1 MGRLIDAS
9 ILIAAER
16 GKLDLRQEL
25 VARQATGVRISVITA
40 SEILHG
46 IARATDPT
54 TRTRRAAFVEQLL
67 IDFPVLDIDLE
78 TAKVH
83 ALLWVNL
90 QRAGTIIGQH
100 DLWLAA
106 SALRHGLL
114 VVTANESEFKRV
126 PNLQVENWLTAKP

>member
-16 GKLDLRQEL
+16 GRLDLRREL

-46 IARATDPT
+46 IARATEAA
-54 TRTRRAAFVEQLL
+54 TRARRSAFVEQLL
-67 IDFPVLDIDLE
+67 IDFPILDIDLE
-78 TAKVH
+78 TARVH
-83 ALLWVNL
+83 AQLWADL
-90 QRAGTIIGQH
+90 QRSGTIIGHH

-106 SALRHGLL
+106 SALRHGMQ
-114 VVTANESEFKRV
+114 VVTANESEFKSV
-126 PNLQVENWLTAKP
+126 PNLLVENWLTP